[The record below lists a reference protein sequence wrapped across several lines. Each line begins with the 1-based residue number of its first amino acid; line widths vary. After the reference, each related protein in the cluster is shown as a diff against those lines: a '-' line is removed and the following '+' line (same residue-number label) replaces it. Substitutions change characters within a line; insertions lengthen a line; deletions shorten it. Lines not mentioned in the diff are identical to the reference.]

1 MIRALLAATA
11 VIASSFTPIAI
22 PALVT
27 PAAAVPS
34 PNNSLCTDT
43 RLLGPWQNGHH
54 WAAYILSGG
63 ETAYRTTFEGPY
75 SNEAGTYW
83 YATTVTYTR
92 AVIQRC
98 AVLNRANNDTNKYQ
112 DVEAVPRIEISSDSY
127 YCQEPGELT
136 NAGQALGY
144 VECPAGGSP
153 DDR

>member
-54 WAAYILSGG
+54 WAAYVLSGG
-63 ETAYRTTFEGPY
+63 ETVERTTFEGPF
-75 SNEAGTYW
+75 SSEAGLY
-83 YATTVTYTR
+83 YVATTVTYTR

-98 AVLNRANNDTNKYQ
+98 RVLNKANNDTNKYQ
-112 DVEAVPRIEISSDSY
+112 DVEVVPAIDISSSNPFD
-127 YCQEPGELT
+127 CQTPLT
-136 NAGQALGY
+136 DAGRALGY
-144 VECPAGGSP
+144 VECPTGGSP